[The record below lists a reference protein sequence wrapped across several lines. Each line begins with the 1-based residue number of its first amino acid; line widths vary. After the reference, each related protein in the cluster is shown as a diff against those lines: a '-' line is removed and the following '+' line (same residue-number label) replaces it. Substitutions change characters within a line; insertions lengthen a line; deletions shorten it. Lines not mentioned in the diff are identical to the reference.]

1 MYFLPHSLIIYY
13 SLPPPC
19 HIPPSTLSNW
29 VLEFDRWAPS
39 LLKIAYKV
47 CAYTYCTCVCCE
59 AGVLC
64 VVGRPTLW
72 GTRESMLQQGAS
84 TCVLSFTHTRTHTHT
99 HTAPHTETNLPA
111 ALPLHRPLQ
120 GSPNQRRLLANTLK
134 SGRFNVLL
142 TTYEYVMKDKGPLSK
157 LKWKYM
163 IIDEGHRMKNH
174 HCKLT
179 QILNQY
185 YVAPHRLLLTG
196 TPLQVARTVVRDRLQ
211 YEGNCRSWHL
221 CGRKPL
227 PLCDVCVCA
236 SACHC
241 DAPSTTRVCSFL
253 CSSSSFSFLPPS
265 PHRTACPN
273 CGL

>member
-1 MYFLPHSLIIYY
+1 
-13 SLPPPC
+13 
-19 HIPPSTLSNW
+19 
-29 VLEFDRWAPS
+29 
-39 LLKIAYKV
+39 
-47 CAYTYCTCVCCE
+47 
-59 AGVLC
+59 
-64 VVGRPTLW
+64 
-72 GTRESMLQQGAS
+72 MLQQGAS
-84 TCVLSFTHTRTHTHT
+84 TCVQSFTHTCTHTHTHTHTCACTHTHTHT
-99 HTAPHTETNLPA
+99 HTAPHTETSPPA
-111 ALPLHRPLQ
+111 ALPLHHPLQ

-211 YEGNCRSWHL
+211 YAG
-221 CGRKPL
+221 
-227 PLCDVCVCA
+227 
-236 SACHC
+236 
-241 DAPSTTRVCSFL
+241 
-253 CSSSSFSFLPPS
+253 
-265 PHRTACPN
+265 
-273 CGL
+273 